1 MIPAHRPRL
10 SRDTRRRLWLT
21 GRLRQAPHGG
31 AWLLAMAAAG
41 TISAE
46 PRLVRQQAGR
56 DLRPQPPLRRKPG
69 SRNPSPASVS
79 KSRVKTSYRTR
90 LAGPGPACRCDPSRH
105 DVLMVIAGMARMMP
119 LGPLAGHGCGGSRE
133 AVQFHG

>member
-1 MIPAHRPRL
+1 MIPAHRLRL
-10 SRDTRRRLWLT
+10 SRDARRRLWLR
-21 GRLRQAPHGG
+21 GRLGQAPHGG
-31 AWLLAMAAAG
+31 TWLLAMAATG
-41 TISAE
+41 TISGNPAWS
-46 PRLVRQQAGR
+46 VS
-56 DLRPQPPLRRKPG
+56 RPAVICGPNRR
-69 SRNPSPASVS
+69 SVESPARGTRPGVS
-79 KSRVKTSYRTR
+79 FEVTRGVSYRTM

>member
-1 MIPAHRPRL
+1 MIPAHRLRL

-31 AWLLAMAAAG
+31 AWLLAMAATG

-46 PRLVRQQAGR
+46 PHLVRQQADG
-56 DLRPQPPLRRKPG
+56 DLRSSRRSVEPG

-79 KSRVKTSYRTR
+79 K
-90 LAGPGPACRCDPSRH
+90 
-105 DVLMVIAGMARMMP
+105 
-119 LGPLAGHGCGGSRE
+119 
-133 AVQFHG
+133 